1 MNIVY
6 TSDDNFVPQTCTGMV
21 SVMENNK
28 DSSIHFYILSKNIK
42 PNHKQMITALASH
55 YGQQVDLIDLP
66 STEELCGKSIDTGGW
81 NNIVLSR
88 LFLNT
93 LLPKDVDK
101 VLYMDGDT
109 IVRKGLI
116 DLYNTD
122 ISNYTLAAV
131 IEPTVPG
138 YRKEELGLS
147 KDANY
152 YNAGVL
158 LINLKLWRERNT
170 SQRILQYFEA
180 HGGKLFANDQ
190 DAINGCLADEILPVS
205 ISYNFCNTYD
215 FYPYRAVRKWM
226 GPKNSLSK
234 QEYKDICAD
243 PTIVHFLGEERPWR
257 YGNRHRFSRD
267 FFKYYKKTPIGWDLK
282 TRYDIIE
289 HGWERYFFCFY
300 FFNMITKP
308 FPEIRLKIISTL
320 IPVFMKIRK
329 KKLKKK

>member
-6 TSDDNFVPQTCTGMV
+6 TSDDNFVPQACTGMV

-28 DSSIHFYILSKNIK
+28 DSSIHFYILSKDIK

-93 LLPKDVDK
+93 LLPEDVDK

-147 KDANY
+147 KDAEKY
-152 YNAGVL
+152 
-158 LINLKLWRERNT
+158 
-170 SQRILQYFEA
+170 QP
-180 HGGKLFANDQ
+180 
-190 DAINGCLADEILPVS
+190 AD
-205 ISYNFCNTYD
+205 
-215 FYPYRAVRKWM
+215 
-226 GPKNSLSK
+226 
-234 QEYKDICAD
+234 
-243 PTIVHFLGEERPWR
+243 
-257 YGNRHRFSRD
+257 
-267 FFKYYKKTPIGWDLK
+267 TPILRSSWRKAFCQRSGRHQRLSGRRNPSGIDL
-282 TRYDIIE
+282 
-289 HGWERYFFCFY
+289 
-300 FFNMITKP
+300 
-308 FPEIRLKIISTL
+308 L
-320 IPVFMKIRK
+320 
-329 KKLKKK
+329 

>member
-93 LLPKDVDK
+93 LLPEDVDK

-158 LINLKLWRERNT
+158 LINLKL
-170 SQRILQYFEA
+170 
-180 HGGKLFANDQ
+180 
-190 DAINGCLADEILPVS
+190 
-205 ISYNFCNTYD
+205 
-215 FYPYRAVRKWM
+215 
-226 GPKNSLSK
+226 
-234 QEYKDICAD
+234 
-243 PTIVHFLGEERPWR
+243 
-257 YGNRHRFSRD
+257 
-267 FFKYYKKTPIGWDLK
+267 
-282 TRYDIIE
+282 
-289 HGWERYFFCFY
+289 
-300 FFNMITKP
+300 
-308 FPEIRLKIISTL
+308 
-320 IPVFMKIRK
+320 
-329 KKLKKK
+329 